1 MWSSE
6 AKRQATRTRKV
17 HIPRATAPQR
27 QFWQNVAQFRL
38 FRGGIGS
45 GKTFAGAIEVLRQPA
60 NSVGMVLAPTYPML
74 RDASLRTFLG
84 LARPLVA
91 EFNTSTM
98 TMTLTNGTTVLW
110 RSADNPDRLRGPNL
124 GWFWLDEAG
133 QMTRE
138 AWLIMLGRLRKQP
151 ARAWVTTTPNGKNW
165 LYDVFEAAAEKNY
178 ATVVSSSRDN
188 VYNPAGFVQTLESAY
203 TSEFAQ
209 QEIEGNYVDPAGALF
224 QRHWFNVVDHAPDG
238 LDWVRY
244 WDLAVSTKSSA
255 DYTASA
261 AAALADD
268 GTLYIRDV
276 IHGRWEWPDQRRIIV
291 NAMRAEPDV
300 RYGIEEALHGIA
312 AIQELQRDSSVAHV
326 YLQGV
331 RVDRDKVSRALPW
344 AARAERGKVALVRG
358 EWINGFLDELAQFPR
373 GAHDDQVDAVSGAVG
388 MIGDGSKLFVFGGG

>member
-1 MWSSE
+1 L
-6 AKRQATRTRKV
+6 
-17 HIPRATAPQR
+17 
-27 QFWQNVAQFRL
+27 AQFRL

-165 LYDVFEAAAEKNY
+165 LYDVFEASATKNY

-203 TSEFAQ
+203 TSDFAQ

-224 QRHWFNVVDHAPDG
+224 QRHWFNVVDYAPDG

-261 AAALADD
+261 AVALSDN

-276 IHGRWEWPDQRRIIV
+276 IRGRWEWPDQRRIIV
-291 NAMRAEPDV
+291 NAMRAEADV
-300 RYGIEEALHGIA
+300 RHGIEEALHGIA

-331 RVDRDKVSRALPW
+331 RVDRDKLSRALPW

-358 EWINGFLDELAQFPR
+358 EWINAFLDEMTQFPN